1 MAQTETF
8 QLEWAD
14 ASRLDALLPLVRG
27 YHEFEHVHMSDADRA
42 AAVAPLLGPGS
53 TLGCI
58 WLIRMAEGSGDG
70 PGGEAVGY
78 VALCFG
84 YSIEFR
90 GRDAF
95 VDEFFLVE
103 SARGQGLG
111 SRVLERVKA
120 EARALG
126 IAALHLEVARDNAR
140 ARRLYEQWGFGAREQ
155 YTLMSCSL
163 L

>member
-1 MAQTETF
+1 MAQTEAF
-8 QLEWAD
+8 RLERAD

-42 AAVAPLLGPGS
+42 AAIAPLLEPDS
-53 TLGCI
+53 PLGCI
-58 WLIRMAEGSGDG
+58 WLIHSA
-70 PGGEAVGY
+70 GGAAGAAVGY

-90 GRDAF
+90 GRDSF

-103 SARGQGLG
+103 SARGRGLG
-111 SRVLERVKA
+111 SRVLDRVKT

-140 ARRLYEQWGFGAREQ
+140 ARKLYEKWGFGAREQ
-155 YTLMSCSL
+155 FTLMSCSL

>member
-1 MAQTETF
+1 MAQTEAF
-8 QLEWAD
+8 QLERAD

-27 YHEFEHVHMSDADRA
+27 YHEFEHVQMSDADRA
-42 AAVAPLLGPGS
+42 AAVAPLLEPGS
-53 TLGCI
+53 PLGCI
-58 WLIRMAEGSGDG
+58 WLIHSPDG
-70 PGGEAVGY
+70 AGGEAVGY

-90 GRDAF
+90 GRDSF

-103 SARGQGLG
+103 SARGRGLG
-111 SRVLERVKA
+111 SRVLEQVKA

-140 ARRLYEQWGFGAREQ
+140 ARRLYEKWGFDAREQ
-155 YTLMSCSL
+155 FTLMSCSL

>member
-1 MAQTETF
+1 MAQTQHF
-8 QLEWAD
+8 QLERAD
-14 ASRLDALLPLVRG
+14 TSLLDTLLPLVRG
-27 YHEFEHVHMSDADRA
+27 YHEFEHVHMSDAARA
-42 AAVAPLLGPGS
+42 AAVAPLLEPGS

-58 WLIRMAEGSGDG
+58 WLIRTGDAA
-70 PGGEAVGY
+70 GGEAVGY

-95 VDEFFLVE
+95 VDEFFLVD
-103 SARGQGLG
+103 SARGKGLG
-111 SRVLERVKA
+111 SRALERVKA

-155 YTLMSCSL
+155 FTLMSCSL

>member
-1 MAQTETF
+1 MAHAEIF
-8 QLEWAD
+8 QLERAD

-27 YHEFEHVHMSDADRA
+27 YHEFEHVQMSDAHRA
-42 AAVAPLLGPGS
+42 AAVAPLLEPDS
-53 TLGCI
+53 PLGCV
-58 WLIRMAEGSGDG
+58 WLIHAAEEA
-70 PGGEAVGY
+70 GGEAVGY

-140 ARRLYEQWGFGAREQ
+140 ARRLYEKWGFGAREQ
-155 YTLMSCSL
+155 FTLMSCSL

>member
-1 MAQTETF
+1 MAQAEAF
-8 QLEWAD
+8 QLERAD
-14 ASRLDALLPLVRG
+14 GARLAELLPLVRG
-27 YHEFEHVHMSDADRA
+27 YHEFEHVSMSDSDRA
-42 AAVAPLLGPGS
+42 AVIAPLLEPGS
-53 TLGCI
+53 LLGCV
-58 WLIRMAEGSGDG
+58 WLIRDG
-70 PGGEAVGY
+70 AEAVGY

-103 SARGQGLG
+103 SARGRGHG
-111 SRVLERVKA
+111 SRVLEQVKA

-140 ARRLYEQWGFGAREQ
+140 ARRLYEKWGFGAREQ
-155 YTLMSCSL
+155 FTLMSCSL
-163 L
+163 LTQSS